1 MDFHTSKSLKYVPD
15 LRDMIIFNPKF
26 HFFFFD
32 NSMDQTTNHDF
43 ERLKCSLL

>member
-26 HFFFFD
+26 HFFFLII
-32 NSMDQTTNHDF
+32 QWIKRPITT
-43 ERLKCSLL
+43 LKD